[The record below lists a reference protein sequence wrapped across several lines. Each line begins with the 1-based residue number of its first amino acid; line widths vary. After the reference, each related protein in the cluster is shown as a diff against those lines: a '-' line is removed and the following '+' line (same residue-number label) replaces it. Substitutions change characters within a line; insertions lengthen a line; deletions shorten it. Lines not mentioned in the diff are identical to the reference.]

1 MVLAATTGDDPM
13 VSTLVKSLVA
23 VVLVGA
29 GLIAGRATASGSSAP
44 VRSDGT
50 CCAEGTCTA
59 TLECKDDGCVI
70 HWTAQDGRTGEIEL
84 SCKDGECKVVRCDP
98 CCAGGSCATGVHAAG
113 KNVPAAG
120 SGCCK

>member
-1 MVLAATTGDDPM
+1 M

-29 GLIAGRATASGSSAP
+29 GLVAGRATARSASTP
-44 VRSDGT
+44 TRAEGT

-59 TLECKDDGCVI
+59 TIECKDGGCVI
-70 HWTAQDGRTGEIEL
+70 HWKAQDGRTGDIEL

-98 CCAGGSCATGVHAAG
+98 CCADGSCGTSEHATATKAT
-113 KNVPAAG
+113 PTG

>member
-1 MVLAATTGDDPM
+1 M

-50 CCAEGTCTA
+50 CCAEGSCTA
-59 TLECKDDGCVI
+59 TIECKDDGCVI
-70 HWTAQDGRTGEIEL
+70 HWKTQDGRSGDIEL

-98 CCAGGSCATGVHAAG
+98 CCAGGSCATGE
-113 KNVPAAG
+113 PAAAKNASNPA

>member
-1 MVLAATTGDDPM
+1 VHAAAIVLAAITGDDAM
-13 VSTLVKSLVA
+13 VSTLVMSLVA

-50 CCAEGTCTA
+50 CCADGTCTA
-59 TLECKDDGCVI
+59 TIECKDDGCVI
-70 HWTAQDGRTGEIEL
+70 HWKAQDGRTGEIEL

-98 CCAGGSCATGVHAAG
+98 CAQNASG
-113 KNVPAAG
+113 AG